1 MNIRN
6 CVRIIERFF
15 FFLIKLW
22 MLTVERIDQRFGILS
37 LRDYASLLVFCLKQ
51 RMYQGPMCT
60 LFIHQV
66 ISRSSV
72 KGPDPL

>member
-1 MNIRN
+1 
-6 CVRIIERFF
+6 
-15 FFLIKLW
+15 
-22 MLTVERIDQRFGILS
+22 MLTVERKDQKFSILS

-66 ISRSSV
+66 ISRISV
-72 KGPDPL
+72 KGLDPL

>member
-1 MNIRN
+1 
-6 CVRIIERFF
+6 
-15 FFLIKLW
+15 
-22 MLTVERIDQRFGILS
+22 MLTVERKDQRFGILS

-51 RMYQGPMCT
+51 RMYQGQRMCQGPMCT

-66 ISRSSV
+66 ISRISV